1 MLLADANLLLYAYNS
16 SAPEHDAAR
25 EWLESSLSAPAPF
38 ALSWWTIGA
47 FLRLTTNRAVFP
59 HPYSPQEASRA
70 VSSWLDRPNVVVL
83 EPGPEFW
90 VIARRLIEESNARA
104 ALIQDALLAAL
115 AIEQGAT
122 LATHD
127 VDFRRFSGLETID
140 PIAS

>member
-25 EWLESSLSAPAPF
+25 EWLESSLSAPATF

-47 FLRLTTNRAVFP
+47 FLRLATNRAIFP
-59 HPYSPQEASRA
+59 QPFSPQEATRA
-70 VSSWLDRPNVVVL
+70 ASSWLDRPNVVVL
-83 EPGPEFW
+83 EPGPGFW
-90 VIARRLIEESNARA
+90 DIARRLIEESNARA

-127 VDFRRFSGLETID
+127 LDFRRFPGLETID